1 MSTNAE
7 LNKVN
12 NNQFQQQLVQ
22 QILLETGVI
31 KVEHIQKALDV
42 QKKLIRESKEKLGL
56 LAYLV
61 DQENY
66 SLNIINPISNQL
78 ITQVPFPIRKK
89 NAPEFNSTDWFPV
102 ANNSAVIFS
111 VDDCQDIDEITW
123 GSNEKIGLTVSNYF
137 NYLQSQSTEKSFY
150 FPVMNKLFYDSSPS
164 DTINSLP
171 IDMTFTLNKKNIYFT
186 DRGAGIL
193 YIFDTEMNKLSG
205 AAHLRPAGHRR
216 ALNVTSTNDGR
227 KIFVTD
233 NETPA
238 LFIIE
243 SKTLKIKKQPLS
255 YGNLGNIVSDEQW
268 IYMII
273 DKPNSTPELLVLDIH
288 NLIVRATI
296 QLTGELFSKIDD
308 PYDLLTVS
316 PNGKFLLVMT
326 YVNYPSM
333 FTPVVNIIDLQS
345 FQLVDQVFLNDRG
358 KPTYISFGLEKPN
371 EFKKAGMGVID
382 ILIELGYITEEHV
395 INAIEKAE
403 EKSSPKT
410 QENIQLRMQPED
422 DEEVG
427 LSLIDEEENPEQE
440 ADSLTS
446 AQKYPVLNQFD
457 LDPSLLLAFKEEQM
471 RYFSFLPIN
480 KIDGKLTL
488 AVANPAHKGTLKQI
502 IEQKFPDLEVV
513 TIDFTLNEFN
523 RFMKEFYSVIKEKY
537 DSIISKQIETQ
548 QSQTQAQQDLKN
560 TPPVNKPETNQLKQA
575 KKPPIPITSANRPKT
590 DLPPNLSAN
599 IPSDVRVAVR
609 EKLKTLDPLML
620 EEAIMAICLEDFT
633 SIWGIEV
640 PRENLEKHR
649 KLMSKARE
657 EILDKDYAFINIQ
670 DLVGQFSLEIV
681 INQEKL
687 VVMLKTLSEIAQKKQ
702 DSPQSQAKVVS
713 KSSADSKG
721 NAPMHSEGKCEKCGV
736 VIPPELDICSKC
748 SRENEHSTSN
758 DDVRAP
764 SSPNPLANLEQGH
777 LLITDQKGN
786 RIIELNSNGQII
798 WQIGGK
804 ERAEMNPYSAVRLRS
819 GTTLITDSEADRVIE
834 YSKTGRIYW
843 ELTHREGFRDMYLRR
858 PVHAIRLLN
867 GNTLI
872 VDQGNHRVF
881 EINHLDKI
889 VWQYGITANV
899 GCTDYRLYNPSYAQR
914 LSNGNTLITDT
925 DNNRVIE
932 IDIHDEVIWQYGNI
946 KNKLGSGQGSAKDQ
960 LNSPSFAI
968 KLDNNNV
975 LIIDA
980 GNKRIIEVN
989 HEKQVVWFFATS
1001 IAQGSPIDINAVKA
1015 YRLNNGNT
1023 VIISPEQIIEI
1034 NPEGQM
1040 TYIRQIEYLPKSPNF
1055 VENPISE
1062 EEDKIINDRM
1072 IRKTGDKAKQAVSNY
1087 VRNTS
1092 NLSEIEIPLI
1102 DRTNHKIMV
1111 INRYK
1116 NAIWKFGESDE
1127 GSDHYLERPQ
1137 YMELIKDEYVL
1148 VADTDNH
1155 RVMKIY
1161 RPTKEIVWQYGISGA
1176 MGSGNNQLG
1185 HPRAATLTPDNTILI
1200 SDQYSSRVM
1209 EINMEKEIVWIC
1221 GGWEGGNNFINAPY
1235 YAERLKNNNTLIT
1248 DWSNHIVIE
1257 IDKQGNIIWQ
1267 YGTIKTAGN
1276 GYNQLMYPEK
1286 AIRTEDGNT
1295 IIVDTRNN
1303 RILEVNDANR
1313 VVWEFMNYRV
1323 GNTSKQLSNPTNV
1336 FRLENGHTV
1345 IIHNS
1350 NKNIIEIN
1358 KNSEV
1363 VWQYQ
1368 FSSEKKF

>member
-1 MSTNAE
+1 MSINAE
-7 LNKVN
+7 LNKISN
-12 NNQFQQQLVQ
+12 NHFQQQIVQ
-22 QILLETGVI
+22 QILLESGVI
-31 KVEHIQKALDV
+31 KAEHIQKALEV
-42 QKKLIRESKEKLGL
+42 QKKLIKEKKEKLGL
-56 LAYLV
+56 LAYII
-61 DQENY
+61 DQESY
-66 SLNIINPISNQL
+66 SLNIINPISNESINQ
-78 ITQVPFPIRKK
+78 IQFPIRKK

-111 VDDCQDIDEITW
+111 TDECQDIEEITW
-123 GSNEKIGLTVSNYF
+123 GSNEKIGLTVSKNLT
-137 NYLQSQSTEKSFY
+137 YLQSKGTEKSFY
-150 FPVMNKLFYDSSPS
+150 FPVMSKLYYDSAPS
-164 DTINSLP
+164 STINSLP
-171 IDMTFTLNKKNIYFT
+171 LDMFFTSNTKNIYFT

-193 YIFDTEMNKLSG
+193 YIFDTELNKLSG
-205 AAHLRPAGHRR
+205 AAHLRPAGHRKS
-216 ALNVTSTNDGR
+216 LNVSSTPDGR

-238 LFIIE
+238 LFIID
-243 SKTLKIKKQPLS
+243 SKNLKIKKQPLTH
-255 YGNLGNIVSDEQW
+255 GNLGNLISDEQW

-273 DKPNSTPELLVLDIH
+273 DKQNSSPELLVLDTH

-296 QLTGELFSKIDD
+296 QLTGELFSKYDD
-308 PYDLLTVS
+308 PYDLLTIS
-316 PNGKFLLVMT
+316 PNNKFLLAMT
-326 YVNYPSM
+326 FVNYPSM
-333 FTPVVNIIDLQS
+333 FTPVVNVIDLQS

-358 KPTYISFGLEKPN
+358 KPTYICFGEEKPN
-371 EFKKAGMGVID
+371 EFKNSGIGIIE
-382 ILIELGYITEEHV
+382 ILIELGYISQDHV
-395 INAIEKAE
+395 LSAIKKSE
-403 EKSSPKT
+403 EKRTPIYQNK
-410 QENIQLRMQPED
+410 QEIED
-422 DEEVG
+422 ELKLDSENEEET
-427 LSLIDEEENPEQE
+427 LSLIDEDVEEET
-440 ADSLTS
+440 LTS

-480 KIDGKLTL
+480 KIDGKLSL
-488 AVANPAHKGTLKQI
+488 AVANPSHKHTLKQI

-513 TIDFTLNEFN
+513 IVDFTLNEFN

-537 DSIISKQIETQ
+537 DSIIAKQIEAQ
-548 QSQTQAQQDLKN
+548 QAQTQAQQELKN
-560 TPPVNKPETNQLKQA
+560 TPPVSKPENPQVKQM
-575 KKPPIPITSANRPKT
+575 KKPPIPIVGGANRPKT
-590 DLPPNLSAN
+590 ELPPNLSAN

-609 EKLKTLDPLML
+609 EKLKTLDPAML

-649 KLMSKARE
+649 KAISKARE
-657 EILDKDYAFINIQ
+657 EILDKDYAFISIP

-687 VVMLKTLSEIAQKKQ
+687 VVMLKTLSEIAQKQ
-702 DSPQSQAKVVS
+702 QSTQGSQPQVVARNS
-713 KSSADSKG
+713 NDSKG
-721 NAPMHSEGKCEKCGV
+721 NAPTASEAKCQKCGV
-736 VIPPELDICSKC
+736 IIPPELDICSKC
-748 SRENEHSTSN
+748 SRESEHSNSN

-764 SSPNPLANLEQGH
+764 SSPNPLANLDSGH
-777 LLITDQKGN
+777 ILIPDLKGN
-786 RIIELNSNGQII
+786 RVIELNSTGQIV
-798 WQIGGK
+798 WQVGGK
-804 ERAEMNPYSAVRLRS
+804 DRAEINPFSAVRLRS
-819 GTTLITDSEADRVIE
+819 GTTLITDCDADRVIE

-881 EINHLDKI
+881 EINHIDKI

-914 LSNGNTLITDT
+914 LANGNTLITDT

-932 IDIHDEVIWQYGNI
+932 IDVHDEVIWQYGNMR
-946 KNKLGSGQGSAKDQ
+946 NKLGSGQGSGKDQ
-960 LNSPSFAI
+960 LSSPSFAI
-968 KLDNNNV
+968 KLDNNNI
-975 LIIDA
+975 LIVDS
-980 GNKRIIEVN
+980 GNKRLIEVN
-989 HEKQVVWFFATS
+989 PDKQVVWFFATS
-1001 IAQGSPIDINAVKA
+1001 TAQGSPIEINALKA
-1015 YRLNNGNT
+1015 YRLNNGHT
-1023 VIISPEQIIEI
+1023 VIISSEQVIEI

-1040 TYIRQIEYLPKSPNF
+1040 TYIRQIEYLPKSPKF
-1055 VENPISE
+1055 IENPISE
-1062 EEDKIINDRM
+1062 EEDKIINDR
-1072 IRKTGDKAKQAVSNY
+1072 IVKRTEDKAKQAVSNY

-1102 DRTNHKIMV
+1102 DRTNHKLLV

-1116 NAIWKFGESDE
+1116 NAIWKFGESE
-1127 GSDHYLERPQ
+1127 EESEHYIERPQ

-1185 HPRAATLTPDNTILI
+1185 HPRSATITPDNTILI
-1200 SDQYSSRVM
+1200 TDQYSSRVL
-1209 EINMEKEIVWIC
+1209 EVNMQKEVVWIC
-1221 GGWEGGNNFINAPY
+1221 GGWESGNNLINAPY

-1267 YGTIKTAGN
+1267 YGTVKTGGN

-1323 GNTSKQLSNPTNV
+1323 GNASKQLSAPTNV
-1336 FRLENGHTV
+1336 YRLENGHTV

-1350 NKNIIEIN
+1350 NKHIIEIN

-1368 FSSEKKF
+1368 APIEKKI